1 MPLQYNQNEPVVAFS
16 FNKEGSDLFAKM
28 TSENVGSRFAIV
40 LDGGLITAPVI
51 REANNRREWTNFR
64 KFHK

>member
-40 LDGGLITAPVI
+40 WTEAIT
-51 REANNRREWTNFR
+51 RLSLE
-64 KFHK
+64 KL